1 MLKLRKQTL
10 RAPSSFYTRM
20 QSQFHLWIAALTSVG
35 RPLFGASTAEPSRK
49 GRGSSCRAVLS
60 PPPPRTAVPPRPAP
74 LQPRMGAHRTVTA
87 PGAGPPAAPPG
98 AGSRGG
104 SARSLRPEAGGV
116 QTAAP
121 HRARLAAPG
130 RPHPRAG
137 TARGAGGAGVVT
149 RGRGKWGREK
159 TGSRGT
165 GAAGLGP
172 PPGPALRRAGAAPA
186 GRPRSRPTPPPFLSS
201 PPRVGRGGCILP
213 RPTPRRAGPDVLPHP
228 ARPPATLLPGR
239 EARPPRCPPHSPT
252 SWPRPCR
259 RISPP
264 ARPGGLAAA
273 AALGPP
279 WPLPW
284 WLPGWALSPSDG
296 EERGGGPRLRTRGRC
311 EDTSARGER
320 SAAAAS
326 RPLTGRPLG
335 SPRLTRRATV
345 GASRSGAVAARSLRP
360 LGAACSSRLSARLGA
375 SRCCRRLRLRAR
387 KATRGRSRGD
397 CRGGEGGAAPSRS
410 ISRWRHLL

>member
-1 MLKLRKQTL
+1 MHRAASIPGCNHSSIFESQRSRLWGGPYSEPLRQNPLEKEGAPPAARCSAPRPPERPSHPAPRPFSPGWGRTARSQPQARGRQQHPQARGRGAAQ
-10 RAPSSFYTRM
+10 RAPSARRR
-20 QSQFHLWIAALTSVG
+20 AAFKRPHRTAPDWRRRDGHTPGQGQRGEREARASLRGGEGNEGG
-35 RPLFGASTAEPSRK
+35 RKPAPE
-49 GRGSSCRAVLS
+49 GRGLQGSGR
-60 PPPPRTAVPPRPAP
+60 RPAP
-74 LQPRMGAHRTVTA
+74 RCA
-87 PGAGPPAAPPG
+87 
-98 AGSRGG
+98 
-104 SARSLRPEAGGV
+104 
-116 QTAAP
+116 
-121 HRARLAAPG
+121 
-130 RPHPRAG
+130 
-137 TARGAGGAGVVT
+137 
-149 RGRGKWGREK
+149 GRE
-159 TGSRGT
+159 
-165 GAAGLGP
+165 LP
-172 PPGPALRRAGAAPA
+172 LPDGPAPA
-186 GRPRSRPTPPPFLSS
+186 QPPPPFLSS

-410 ISRWRHLL
+410 ISR

>member
-1 MLKLRKQTL
+1 MREGENRLQRD
-10 RAPSSFYTRM
+10 
-20 QSQFHLWIAALTSVG
+20 G
-35 RPLFGASTAEPSRK
+35 G
-49 GRGSSCRAVLS
+49 CRARAAARPRAAQGGS
-60 PPPPRTAVPPRPAP
+60 CPCRTAPLPPN
-74 LQPRMGAHRTVTA
+74 
-87 PGAGPPAAPPG
+87 
-98 AGSRGG
+98 
-104 SARSLRPEAGGV
+104 
-116 QTAAP
+116 
-121 HRARLAAPG
+121 
-130 RPHPRAG
+130 
-137 TARGAGGAGVVT
+137 
-149 RGRGKWGREK
+149 
-159 TGSRGT
+159 
-165 GAAGLGP
+165 
-172 PPGPALRRAGAAPA
+172 
-186 GRPRSRPTPPPFLSS
+186 PPPFLSS

-228 ARPPATLLPGR
+228 ARPPHSSPGAKR
-239 EARPPRCPPHSPT
+239 GRHAARPHSPT

-410 ISRWRHLL
+410 ISR

>member
-1 MLKLRKQTL
+1 MREGENRLQRD
-10 RAPSSFYTRM
+10 
-20 QSQFHLWIAALTSVG
+20 G
-35 RPLFGASTAEPSRK
+35 G
-49 GRGSSCRAVLS
+49 CRARAAARPRAAQGGSCPCRTAPLPPN
-60 PPPPRTAVPPRPAP
+60 PPPPFFPHHRGWDAV
-74 LQPRMGAHRTVTA
+74 
-87 PGAGPPAAPPG
+87 AASCPDP
-98 AGSRGG
+98 
-104 SARSLRPEAGGV
+104 
-116 QTAAP
+116 
-121 HRARLAAPG
+121 
-130 RPHPRAG
+130 PRAG
-137 TARGAGGAGVVT
+137 PART
-149 RGRGKWGREK
+149 
-159 TGSRGT
+159 SF
-165 GAAGLGP
+165 L
-172 PPGPALRRAGAAPA
+172 
-186 GRPRSRPTPPPFLSS
+186 TP
-201 PPRVGRGGCILP
+201 
-213 RPTPRRAGPDVLPHP
+213 P
-228 ARPPATLLPGR
+228 ARPPHSSPGAKR
-239 EARPPRCPPHSPT
+239 GRHAARPHSPT

-410 ISRWRHLL
+410 ISR